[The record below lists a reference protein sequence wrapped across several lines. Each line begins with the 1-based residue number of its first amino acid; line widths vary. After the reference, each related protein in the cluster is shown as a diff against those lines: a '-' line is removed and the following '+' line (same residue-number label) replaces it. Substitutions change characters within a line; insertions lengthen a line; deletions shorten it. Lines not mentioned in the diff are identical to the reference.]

1 MTTTSEMQGAFSAM
15 GAMARGEKMPGGSL
29 AGKAVRQPEP
39 PQPGELKPTPQEIDG
54 PYFRLGAP
62 MRSNL
67 LEPGDKPELVL
78 SGRVLNTKGT
88 PIPNAVVNIW
98 SSDGVGNYDMLGYKY
113 TGYVFTDAQGRYE
126 FTTIIPGCY
135 YPRDAKHIHVKV
147 QGVSSPVTTQLY
159 IEGEPG
165 NEEDAFYTDDLLVR
179 CSVDE
184 KGVKHGTFDFVIRQ
198 VTEKENVTPESLAAR
213 V

>member
-1 MTTTSEMQGAFSAM
+1 MQGAYAAM
-15 GAMARGEKMPGGSL
+15 GAMMRGEKMPGGSL

-39 PQPGELKPTPQEIDG
+39 AQPGELKPTPQEIDG

-113 TGYVFTDAQGRYE
+113 TGYVFTDEQGRYE
-126 FTTIIPGCY
+126 FTTIVPGCY

-159 IEGEPG
+159 IEGEEG
-165 NEEDAFYTDDLLVR
+165 NEADAFYTDELLVR
-179 CSVDE
+179 CQVDD
-184 KGVKHGTFDFVIRQ
+184 KGTRHGTFDFVIRQ
-198 VTEKENVTPESLAAR
+198 VTERENVTPESLAAR

>member
-1 MTTTSEMQGAFSAM
+1 MRSQ
-15 GAMARGEKMPGGSL
+15 PGGSL

-39 PQPGELKPTPQEIDG
+39 AQPGELKPTPTEIDG

-78 SGRVLNTKGT
+78 SGRVLNEKGT
-88 PIPNAVVNIW
+88 PIPQAVVNIW
-98 SSDGVGNYDMLGYKY
+98 SSDGIGNYDMLGYKY
-113 TGYVFTDAQGRYE
+113 TGFVITDDEGRYE

-147 QGVSSPVTTQLY
+147 QGVSSPGPRSCISRASPATRTTRS
-159 IEGEPG
+159 IRDE
-165 NEEDAFYTDDLLVR
+165 LLVR
-179 CSVDE
+179 CTTDE
-184 KGVKHGTFDFVIRQ
+184 NGTKHGTFDFVIRQ
-198 VTEKENVTPESLAAR
+198 VTERENVTPESLAAR

>member
-1 MTTTSEMQGAFSAM
+1 MTMQEEMQSTYAAM
-15 GAMARGEKMPGGSL
+15 GAMMRGERVPGGSL
-29 AGKAVRQPEP
+29 AGKAVRQPEA
-39 PQPGELKPTPQEIDG
+39 PQPGELTPTPQEIDG

-78 SGRVLNTKGT
+78 SGRVLNEKGK
-88 PIPNAVVNIW
+88 PIPQAVVNVW
-98 SSDGVGNYDMLGYKY
+98 SSDGVGNYDMVGYKY
-113 TGYVFTDAQGRYE
+113 TGYVFTDDEGHYE

-147 QGVSSPVTTQLY
+147 QGISSPVTTQLY

-165 NEEDAFYTDDLLVR
+165 NEDDPFFSTDLLVR
-179 CSVDE
+179 CTVDAD
-184 KGVKHGTFDFVIRQ
+184 GTKHGTFDFVIRQ
-198 VTEKENVTPESLAAR
+198 VTERENVTPESLAAR

>member
-1 MTTTSEMQGAFSAM
+1 MTTQDIQNANAAM
-15 GAMARGEKMPGGSL
+15 VRVANGERVPGGSL

-39 PQPGELKPTPQEIDG
+39 ARPGELRPTPTEIDG

-67 LEPGDKPELVL
+67 LEPGDKAELVL
-78 SGRVLNTKGT
+78 SGRVLSVNGK
-88 PIPNAVVNIW
+88 PIPNAVVNVW
-98 SSDGVGNYDMLGYKY
+98 LSDGVGNYDMLGYKY
-113 TGYVFTDAQGRYE
+113 TGYVFTDAEGRYE

-135 YPRDAKHIHVKV
+135 FPRDAKHIHVKV

-165 NEEDAFYTDDLLVR
+165 NEDDAFYSDQLLVR
-179 CSVDE
+179 CTTDAN
-184 KGVKHGTFDFVIRQ
+184 GTKHGTFDFVIRQ
-198 VTEKENVTPESLAAR
+198 VTERENVTPESLAAR

>member
-1 MTTTSEMQGAFSAM
+1 MTTQEMQGAYAAM
-15 GAMARGEKMPGGSL
+15 GAMTRGERMPGGSL

-39 PQPGELKPTPQEIDG
+39 PQPGELKPTPTEIDG

-67 LEPGDKPELVL
+67 LEPGDKPELIL
-78 SGRVLNTKGT
+78 SGRVLSVNGK
-88 PIPNAVVNIW
+88 PIAGAIVNVW
-98 SSDGVGNYDMLGYKY
+98 SSDGVGNYDMVGYKY
-113 TGYVFTDAQGRYE
+113 TGYVFTDEEGRYG

-135 YPRDAKHIHVKV
+135 FPRDAKHIHVKV

-165 NEEDAFYTDDLLVR
+165 NEDDAFYTPDLLVR
-179 CSVDE
+179 CTVDE
-184 KGVKHGTFDFVIRQ
+184 QGTKHGTFDFVIRQ
-198 VTEKENVTPESLAAR
+198 VTERENVTPESLAAR